1 MVARGHDVNAT
12 ADGSRGA
19 LIRGAVSSADGC
31 AVPAQRLSAIL
42 KISQKRQNVHCW
54 MSFDVWQTPFGLQW
68 PSWKLK
74 KLRTAAE
81 AGNYFRDREYGRPV
95 EGLIV
100 TEDGHCADEMNR
112 NIWCECCCAC
122 VRLCARSSGSGTLVS

>member
-1 MVARGHDVNAT
+1 MPRT
-12 ADGSRGA
+12 A
-19 LIRGAVSSADGC
+19 SSTTIEML
-31 AVPAQRLSAIL
+31 Q
-42 KISQKRQNVHCW
+42 QQQNLHCW
-54 MSFDVWQTPFGLQW
+54 IHGGATCQTDMWHTRLDLQW

-74 KLRTAAE
+74 KSRTAAE

-112 NIWCECCCAC
+112 NIWCECCCAST
-122 VRLCARSSGSGTLVS
+122 RSCAGLAGSGTLVS